1 MAGGLTAR
9 IARAAAMSA
18 ALAVAPV
25 AAETLPDPTRPP
37 AGLQDAASAPAA
49 AAAPAAGPVLQS
61 VMISPNRLAAMI
73 DGTLVELGESFGD
86 ARLVRVTETGV
97 TLRGASGTQELTLF
111 PGVEKRPVKVDAG
124 KARRPGQRG
133 G

>member
-9 IARAAAMSA
+9 IVLAAA
-18 ALAVAPV
+18 ALAVAPA

-37 AGLQDAASAPAA
+37 AGLQDPASAPAA
-49 AAAPAAGPVLQS
+49 GPAPGAGPVLQS

-111 PGVEKRPVKVDAG
+111 PAVEKRPVKVDAG
-124 KARRPGQRG
+124 KARRSGQKG